1 MFYIYTLIDPTTNEI
16 KYIGYTKN
24 PKKRI
29 WEHIRDAKKGI
40 RTYKCE
46 WIRSLLSKNSEPILE
61 IMSEFDSHDK
71 VLLEEIRLIKEF
83 KESGSKLTNL
93 TNGGDGQNGVKLRK
107 DHPIIM
113 WNKGREKSEE
123 TRRKLS
129 ISHKGKKLSSTH
141 REKLSK
147 VKLGKKRTEESINNQ
162 KMTMSEAIKVITPEG
177 EVLTFSMKKD
187 AVKFTGVNANQIDKL
202 IKLNKKSK
210 KGFLFEKI
218 IPMLS
223 I

>member
-147 VKLGKKRTEESINNQ
+147 AKLGKKRTEESINNQ